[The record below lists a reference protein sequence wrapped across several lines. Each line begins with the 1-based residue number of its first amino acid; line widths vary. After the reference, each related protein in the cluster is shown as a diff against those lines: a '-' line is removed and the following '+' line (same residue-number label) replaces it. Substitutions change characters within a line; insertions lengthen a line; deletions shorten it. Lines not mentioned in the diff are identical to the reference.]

1 MSEPTSRKNP
11 FGEPEPVAKARRQRS
26 AAIALGL
33 CAFVILVFVVSLLK
47 LAGNHAG

>member
-1 MSEPTSRKNP
+1 MTEPSRNNP

-26 AAIALGL
+26 LAIALGL

-47 LAGNHAG
+47 LTAPHAG